1 MLTRFQ
7 VKIGQGPPEKCLNLA
22 GKWPQQWLAEMNK
35 NKGKNNEKRSWNER
49 VA

>member
-1 MLTRFQ
+1 MLTCFQ
-7 VKIGQGPPEKCLNLA
+7 VERGQGQSKNALNLA

-35 NKGKNNEKRSWNER
+35 NKGKNDGKRSWNEK